1 MSQTC
6 HLDLI
11 TNSGKFIISKK
22 KDLIHY
28 FITICSNLSLCRF
41 NIQKANLA
49 GPNSLKPVSTSGK
62 PLPTPIDIE
71 GQLSPT
77 SGTSIKLSWN
87 LPNDTKNRNYKY
99 GVYYGVNYK
108 EILTGDPETTTDT
121 TIMIKGLHACEKYSF
136 VVAIVG
142 PQSFG
147 PPSVP
152 ISVSTKFSPGAPPKN
167 LQVNSLFHYVYLF
180 HLGVCT
186 SE

>member
-6 HLDLI
+6 PLDLI
-11 TNSGKFIISKK
+11 TNSGNQK
-22 KDLIHY
+22 KDLINY
-28 FITICSNLSLCRF
+28 FITICSNLSLRRF

-87 LPNDTKNRNYKY
+87 LPNDTKNRNYVY
-99 GVYYGVNYK
+99 GVYSGVNYK
-108 EILTGDPETTTDT
+108 EILTGDPVNTTDT

-152 ISVSTKFSPGAPPKN
+152 IAVSTKFSPGAPPKN

-180 HLGVCT
+180 HLGV
-186 SE
+186 SY